1 MWHLLDWF
9 AWLVLNPICWLRLEP
24 MIAEPF
30 IELFRNFVSSDQGV
44 RFVLRTIE
52 ALPMAVILYD
62 VGRDN
67 PEVVYLNRVARPV
80 GIHVPERPE
89 GAAATELFPQSGVDQ
104 DRWVRESAHT
114 GEALHVSE
122 YETGDRRIW
131 EADVYPVSGSDGRPQ
146 YVLVMAIEVTATVN
160 ARRRSDREH
169 EEQAAALRASAE
181 RMESLEKVKSDF
193 LNLASHELR
202 GPLSVM
208 RGYVSM
214 LMDGSLGELPAPARG
229 VLPALHGKVNQM
241 ALLVTQ
247 MLEAA
252 RLEDSQLQL
261 KLETVDILFLVRRA
275 VETMGQLTAAGQSIL
290 LEGPGT
296 PVTAVADAG
305 RVETIMVNLLDNAL
319 KYSPGGGSVTVLV
332 RSTSRQVVVTVSD
345 QGMGISEADMP
356 RLFTRFGRLVTTEN
370 SHIPGTGLGLYLSRE
385 IARMHGGDI
394 TAASKPGSG
403 SQFSLVLPLPA
414 SAE

>member
-1 MWHLLDWF
+1 M
-9 AWLVLNPICWLRLEP
+9 V
-24 MIAEPF
+24 AEPF
-30 IELFRNFVSSDQGV
+30 VELFRNFVSSDQGV
-44 RFVLRTIE
+44 RFLLRTVE
-52 ALPMAVILYD
+52 ELPMAVILYD
-62 VGRDN
+62 VSRGA

-80 GIHVPERPE
+80 GIKLPERPE
-89 GAAATELFPQSGVDQ
+89 GSSPIELFPGSGVEQ
-104 DRWVRESAHT
+104 DRWVRESART

-131 EADVYPVSGSDGRPQ
+131 EADVYPVGGATGNFQ
-146 YVLVMAIEVTATVN
+146 YVLVMAIEVTATVK

-169 EEQAAALRASAE
+169 EEQTAALRASAE

-214 LMDGSLGELPAPARG
+214 LIDGSLGELPPPARS
-229 VLPALHGKVNQM
+229 VLPALNAKVNQM

-261 KLETVDILFLVRRA
+261 KLETVDVRLLVRRA
-275 VETMGQLTAAGQSIL
+275 VETMGQLTAPGQSIL
-290 LEGPGT
+290 LEGSGG
-296 PVTAVADAG
+296 PVMVVADAG

-319 KYSPGGGSVTVLV
+319 KYSPGGGSVTVKV
-332 RSTSRQVVVTVSD
+332 RLTSRQAVITVSD
-345 QGMGISEADMP
+345 QGIGIAEADMP
-356 RLFTRFGRLVTTEN
+356 RLFTRFGRLVTPEN

-385 IARMHGGDI
+385 IARMHRGDI
-394 TAASKPGSG
+394 TAASEPGAG
-403 SQFSLVLPLPA
+403 SRFSLMLPR
-414 SAE
+414 EVREE